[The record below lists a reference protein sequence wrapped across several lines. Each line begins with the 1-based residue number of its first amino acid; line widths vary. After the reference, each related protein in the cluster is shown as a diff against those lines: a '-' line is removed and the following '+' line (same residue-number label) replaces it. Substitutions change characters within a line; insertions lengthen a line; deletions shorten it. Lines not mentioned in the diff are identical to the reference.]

1 MQFTP
6 APSVAMTPG
15 STVFGIPE
23 LIRMW
28 PWRPVLD
35 ATTDEYYFH
44 NQADGSVSWSLA
56 DTQSPPQPP
65 SPPPLDGVPTSEP
78 VQAIYPWKPVL
89 DIATRSHYYH
99 NTETDDVSWDPHF
112 RGEQARLQQQ
122 REHPGIASQP
132 QSQQQRQQFGPSSR
146 QQQLRPQDPRPAHQS
161 ELRKRGVSG
170 ADLLMNIGQKAPSE
184 VADLLNTHG
193 KVPAMKVRVGGR
205 NPTMRQGQLHEQ
217 GGGGYKGVPGHSN
230 TVLSGLLRPHLDA
243 PRFVPQFEPT
253 ARGRAYSGSAES
265 VYDRLTNTKVR
276 VQGGG

>member
-6 APSVAMTPG
+6 VSMTPG

-23 LIRMW
+23 LVRMW

-35 ATTDEYYFH
+35 VTTDEYYFH

-56 DTQSPPQPP
+56 DTESPPQPP
-65 SPPPLDGVPTSEP
+65 QPPPLDGVPTSEP
-78 VQAIYPWKPVL
+78 VQVIYPWKPVL

-99 NTETDDVSWDPHF
+99 NTETDEVSWDPHF

-122 REHPGIASQP
+122 REQEHPGIASQP
-132 QSQQQRQQFGPSSR
+132 HSQQETQQFGPSSR
-146 QQQLRPQDPRPAHQS
+146 QQQTQPQDPRPAHQS

-170 ADLLMNIGQKAPSE
+170 ADLLMNIGQK
-184 VADLLNTHG
+184 NTHG
-193 KVPAMKVRVGGR
+193 KKVPDAMKVRVGGR
-205 NPTMRQGQLHEQ
+205 NPAMRQGQTHEH
-217 GGGGYKGVPGHSN
+217 GGNGYKGVPGHSN
-230 TVLSGLLRPHLDA
+230 AVLSGLLRPHLDA
-243 PRFVPQFEPT
+243 PRFVPQFEST

-276 VQGGG
+276 IQGGG